1 MAVFEYTLPCCL
13 SASEDFFL
21 SVVNSWPL
29 LFLFCFPSKH
39 KVGSILVLRSV
50 LLFSL
55 AFSLYMYKGIGCFC
69 FGVWWLCF
77 KGQLVCLLLIGH
89 CSQFVVSLARFN
101 CVARAVLCQAGLQL
115 NIFRKGSVFQES
127 IISVGEGRGAKPII
141 WEAAVS
147 LQGKA
152 SASGE
157 IRASGRGMAC

>member
-1 MAVFEYTLPCCL
+1 MSFWFPSLRTLSLSWEWERNCCFSEYTLPCCL

-29 LFLFCFPSKH
+29 LFLFCFPKKH

-115 NIFRKGSVFQES
+115 NIFRKGSVF
-127 IISVGEGRGAKPII
+127 
-141 WEAAVS
+141 
-147 LQGKA
+147 
-152 SASGE
+152 
-157 IRASGRGMAC
+157 